1 MANKQKQ
8 LKLQILN
15 IALFLLLLTQLLT
28 GIRLWF
34 VSLLGWN
41 DSQTIMNLHLITG
54 FSLVVLVLLHLYMN
68 WWWVKAQFWPSK
80 RDRNN

>member
-1 MANKQKQ
+1 MTKQ

-15 IALFLLLLTQLLT
+15 FLLFLLLLSQLLT

-41 DSQTIMNLHLITG
+41 DSQSIMNLHLITG

-68 WWWVKAQFWPSK
+68 WWWVKTQLRSSK
-80 RDRNN
+80 RDRKT